1 MSSDDHWNMK
11 KLQVWVPLETWEELN
26 SLGYTSPTDAV
37 TAGFKLLL
45 ETPANTPEY
54 SQKLPAL
61 EATIQGLQ
69 ALVEMQK
76 ETIEDLRK
84 DKETLSI
91 FAHYFKSLEY
101 KRIESHGEQ
110 PGADQEERAR
120 EVKQEVQVYTESPA
134 RTSTGS
140 AEKFLIRKACRFCGA
155 EFETDNP
162 RREYCKSSH
171 RVAYNRKQQQRL
183 KK

>member
-1 MSSDDHWNMK
+1 MSNNDHEGMK
-11 KLQVWVPLETWEELN
+11 KLQVWVSVETWEELN

-101 KRIESHGEQ
+101 KRLET
-110 PGADQEERAR
+110 PGADQEERTR
-120 EVKQEVQVYTESPA
+120 EVLWETRTTQEKS
-134 RTSTGS
+134 G
-140 AEKFLIRKACRFCGA
+140 EKPLIIKACRFCGA

-171 RVAYNRKQQQRL
+171 RVAYNRKQKEKQ
-183 KK
+183 

>member
-1 MSSDDHWNMK
+1 MSNNDHEGMK
-11 KLQVWVPLETWEELN
+11 KLQVWVSVETWEELN

-45 ETPANTPEY
+45 ETPAKTPEY
-54 SQKLPAL
+54 SQELPEL
-61 EATIQGLQ
+61 RATIQGLQ
-69 ALVEMQK
+69 LLLQEKDQR
-76 ETIEDLRK
+76 IEDLRK

-101 KRIESHGEQ
+101 KRLETPGEPAGEAKEESTRTAPRETRTAGEK
-110 PGADQEERAR
+110 P
-120 EVKQEVQVYTESPA
+120 
-134 RTSTGS
+134 
-140 AEKFLIRKACRFCGA
+140 LIIKACRFCGA

-171 RVAYNRKQQQRL
+171 RVAYNRKQKEL
-183 KK
+183 KE